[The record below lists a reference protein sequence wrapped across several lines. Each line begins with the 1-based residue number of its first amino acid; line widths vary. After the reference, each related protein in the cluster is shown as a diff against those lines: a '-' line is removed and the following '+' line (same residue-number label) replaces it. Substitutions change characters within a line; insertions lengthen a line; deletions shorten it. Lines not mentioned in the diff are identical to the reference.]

1 MPRPERE
8 AKYAELQ
15 DKVRAVS
22 HDIGNYAARCVLNK
36 DLMEGFEALQASV
49 GDTEVSILQLS
60 SSRQI

>member
-1 MPRPERE
+1 M
-8 AKYAELQ
+8 
-15 DKVRAVS
+15 S